1 MSVQKLVRRAAAGI
15 AAMLLCAVASVQANA
30 QQSPTPS
37 QLALANEILDIKGSM
52 TVFEAIV
59 PGVIEKSKNTLLQMN
74 PNLFKDLNDV
84 ANDLRKDYAPRL
96 ASLRADIAR
105 VYASRFTEQEM
116 KETLA
121 FFRSPLGKKIL
132 VEEPAFVD
140 RSMSAAQD
148 WAIKLNDE
156 VLVRF
161 RAELRKRGHPF

>member
-1 MSVQKLVRRAAAGI
+1 MSVQKLVRLAAAGV
-15 AAMLLCAVASVQANA
+15 AAMLLSAAPTMQARA
-30 QQSPTPS
+30 QQGPTPA

-59 PGVIEKSKNTLLQMN
+59 PGVVEKSKNTLLQMN
-74 PNLFKDLNDV
+74 PNLFKDLNEV
-84 ANDLRKDYAPRL
+84 AADLRKDYAPRL
-96 ASLRADIAR
+96 ASLRGDIAR

-121 FFRSPLGKKIL
+121 FYKSPLGKKIL
-132 VEEPAFVD
+132 AEEPVFVD

-156 VLVRF
+156 ILQRF